1 MVSSRFDSIS
11 SRTALSS
18 SEPIQ
23 STLKLIL
30 DLETT
35 QVPLTPDY
43 ELLQNDLLLITSAK
57 RLEELI
63 VLILMKYSV
72 GK

>member
-23 STLKLIL
+23 PTLKLIL
-30 DLETT
+30 ALKTT
-35 QVPLTPDY
+35 QVVLTATY
-43 ELLQNDLLLITSAK
+43 GLLQNDLLPITSAK

-63 VLILMKYSV
+63 VLILMRYSV